1 MLIKFREFGTSLG
14 TREMG
19 NELRIKIEEKFDI
32 EDKIEFDLTGIDVIS
47 HSYADEVFGKLIK
60 RYGIASFKNKTSFIK
75 PNDFVASVIIN
86 VLNESIQQWVSSH
99 YNIINI
105 DSHIRE
111 LVGN

>member
-47 HSYADEVFGKLIK
+47 HS
-60 RYGIASFKNKTSFIK
+60 
-75 PNDFVASVIIN
+75 
-86 VLNESIQQWVSSH
+86 
-99 YNIINI
+99 
-105 DSHIRE
+105 
-111 LVGN
+111 